1 MLHAIGMIKLG
12 TKFEGFVKVE
22 NQSSPKLTKRLPSAA
37 TMVMPKIITIYFQ
50 LSIKNLFILY
60 FI

>member
-1 MLHAIGMIKLG
+1 MLQAIGMIKLE
-12 TKFEGFVKVE
+12 TKIEGFVKVE

-37 TMVMPKIITIYFQ
+37 TIIIPKTIIIYFQ